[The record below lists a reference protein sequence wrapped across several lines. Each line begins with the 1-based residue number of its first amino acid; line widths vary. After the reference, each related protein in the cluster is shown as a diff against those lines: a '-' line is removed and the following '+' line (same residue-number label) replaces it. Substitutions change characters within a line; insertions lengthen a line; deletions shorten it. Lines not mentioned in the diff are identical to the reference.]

1 MNMIWYPVRCCCT
14 PRKIFGFIRLPANAG
29 HIYRVTDRRGTV
41 HELELRPITTDH
53 RYVLDA
59 DADCYSSEL
68 AIYSDDRPLEFW
80 RMLPGFVE
88 ASCERR

>member
-1 MNMIWYPVRCCCT
+1 VNMIWYPVRCCCT
-14 PRKIFGFIRLPANAG
+14 PRKIFGFIRLPADAG

-41 HELELRPITTDH
+41 HELELRPI
-53 RYVLDA
+53 RYVFDA
-59 DADCYSSEL
+59 DADCSSEL

-80 RMLPGFVE
+80 HMLPGFVE